1 MRSLAAAALAA
12 LFLVACS
19 QGTAVGPASS
29 SRTTGRPPSP
39 SQAPLAKLTCAG
51 QVSASRAMAV
61 YRPLVTPPL
70 VEILDT
76 SNPLKPSVACT
87 LSPAQ
92 GARFL
97 SGTKVA
103 FWVGD
108 ELGTADLVSGI
119 VTRAARL
126 PGVAGAGAFSAD
138 GTKFAYRAF
147 DAAGGMSTHLYVA
160 GSDKTLYV
168 QEPLGGHGGPGP
180 SFGPF
185 DQLEFSPDGSL
196 LLDYY
201 LFRPQS
207 GPASFLVFRSDGSIS
222 FQSKMVVNGTW
233 SPLGNSLFFF
243 SWEQPGLTG
252 ELDKLAPDGQRQVVA
267 SGLNGVYWPRMNPD
281 GGSIAYSAS
290 DSSVPDCGG
299 VPHIWRLDVNTGR
312 ASQLSK
318 TISSAPVFVQPTV
331 VWSDEQVL
339 SPCGPGGP
347 SAEDGV
353 ILAHDLSTGRD
364 TKVDTAQ
371 ILPAVSG
378 SQLPDVRT
386 WNLLD
391 AWFAPA

>member
-1 MRSLAAAALAA
+1 M
-12 LFLVACS
+12 V
-19 QGTAVGPASS
+19 
-29 SRTTGRPPSP
+29 
-39 SQAPLAKLTCAG
+39 
-51 QVSASRAMAV
+51 V
-61 YRPLVTPPL
+61 YQQLGTPPVL
-70 VEILDT
+70 QIMDV
-76 SNPLKPSVACT
+76 SNPVKPSLACT

-108 ELGTADLVSGI
+108 ELGTADLISGV
-119 VTRAARL
+119 VTRTSRIPA
-126 PGVAGAGAFSAD
+126 VAGGGSFSAD

-160 GSDKTLYV
+160 GSDKSLYV

-207 GPASFLVFRSDGSIS
+207 GPASFIVFKSDGSIS
-222 FQSKMVVNGTW
+222 FQSKMAANGTW
-233 SPLGNSLFFF
+233 SPRGNTLYFFLYG
-243 SWEQPGLTG
+243 QPGLTG

-267 SGLNGVYWPRMNPD
+267 SGLDGVYWPRMSPD
-281 GGSIAYSAS
+281 GGSIVYSAS

-299 VPHIWRLDVNTGR
+299 VPHLWRIDVNTGR

-318 TISSAPVFVQPTV
+318 TISSAPIFVQPTV
-331 VWSDEQVL
+331 VWSDEQIL
-339 SPCGPGGP
+339 SQCGPGGP

-353 ILAHDLSTGRD
+353 ILAHDLSTARD
-364 TKVDTAQ
+364 AKVDTTL

-378 SQLPDVRT
+378 SQRPDART
-386 WNLLD
+386 GNLVD
-391 AWFAPA
+391 AWLAPA